1 MYSLIFLGLTSFLL
15 ALFLTPLVRNAFRH
29 WGFIDRPDVAHKLH
43 SRPVPNGGGVA
54 VALAYLLSY
63 VVLLSLPLHA
73 GGVVAAGMPLTWR
86 LLPSAIVVLAVGLL
100 DDIRGLRRWQKLLG
114 QVAGSAG
121 AFWAGIHLSSFA
133 GHRLGTGWSLL
144 LTIGWL
150 IFCTNALNLIDGV
163 DGLATGLGLFAA
175 ATMFLAALLQ
185 SNVPLALATVPLV
198 GALLGFLRYNFNPAT
213 IFLGDSGSL
222 FLGFLL
228 GCYGVLWSQKSATI
242 LGMTAPLLVLF
253 IPLLDTAL
261 VIVRRFLR
269 RQPIFTGDRGHI
281 HHKLLERG
289 FTPRRVALS
298 LYAACVVG
306 AVCSIAIMQ
315 ARFSVIVIVFFG
327 LLLFI
332 GVWCLG
338 YAEFGI
344 AARMLFEGAFRR
356 QLNSRIALNGLE
368 EKLAAAETPAD
379 CWTAIQRAAPD
390 FALHG
395 IRMSVGG
402 RTFRERNGS
411 EFTRYW

>member
-1 MYSLIFLGLTSFLL
+1 M
-15 ALFLTPLVRNAFRH
+15 A
-29 WGFIDRPDVAHKLH
+29 
-43 SRPVPNGGGVA
+43 
-54 VALAYLLSY
+54 
-63 VVLLSLPLHA
+63 SLP
-73 GGVVAAGMPLTWR
+73 
-86 LLPSAIVVLAVGLL
+86 
-100 DDIRGLRRWQKLLG
+100 
-114 QVAGSAG
+114 
-121 AFWAGIHLSSFA
+121 
-133 GHRLGTGWSLL
+133 
-144 LTIGWL
+144 
-150 IFCTNALNLIDGV
+150 
-163 DGLATGLGLFAA
+163 GLGLFAA
-175 ATMFLAALLQ
+175 ATTLIAALLQ
-185 SNVPLALATVPLV
+185 SNVPLALATAPLV

-289 FTPRRVALS
+289 FARRRVAP
-298 LYAACVVG
+298 LYAASVVG

-315 ARFSVIVIVFFG
+315 AQFSVIVIVFFG

-344 AARMLFEGAFRR
+344 A
-356 QLNSRIALNGLE
+356 
-368 EKLAAAETPAD
+368 T
-379 CWTAIQRAAPD
+379 
-390 FALHG
+390 
-395 IRMSVGG
+395 RMSS
-402 RTFRERNGS
+402 RELSAASLIPGS
-411 EFTRYW
+411 P